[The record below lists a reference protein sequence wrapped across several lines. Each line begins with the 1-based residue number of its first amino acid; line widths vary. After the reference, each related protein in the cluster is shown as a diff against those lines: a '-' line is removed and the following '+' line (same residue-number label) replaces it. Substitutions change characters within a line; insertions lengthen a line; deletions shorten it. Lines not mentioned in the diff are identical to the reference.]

1 MKLHE
6 KIAWYR
12 RRAKLSQEELA
23 ARVGVSRQA
32 VSKWELG
39 ESTPEVSKLL
49 ALARAFGVT
58 TDQLLSEEDPAPAPE
73 PTPEPS
79 PEGGLPP
86 AFGFLGRMVQRWGW
100 LAGIYLALSGLS
112 TALVGALARFAFGRM
127 FQVTVGDRFSDMGW
141 DVGGFPAELE
151 GYFEISTGVSSMGS
165 VFLTIATAILVLG
178 LATALAGIVLAL
190 VLKRRGGK

>member
-73 PTPEPS
+73 RTPKSS

-86 AFGFLGRMVQRWGW
+86 AFGFLGRMVRRWGW

-151 GYFEISTGVSSMGS
+151 GYFDISTGVSSMGS
-165 VFLTIATAILVLG
+165 VFLTIATVILVLG

>member
-58 TDQLLSEEDPAPAPE
+58 TDQLLSEEDPSPAPE

-86 AFGFLGRMVQRWGW
+86 AFGFLGRMVRRWGW

-151 GYFEISTGVSSMGS
+151 GYFDISTGVSSMGS
-165 VFLTIATAILVLG
+165 AFLTIATVILVLG

>member
-23 ARVGVSRQA
+23 AWVGVSRQA

-73 PTPEPS
+73 PTPEPT

-86 AFGFLGRMVQRWGW
+86 AFGFLGRMVRRWGW

-112 TALVGALARFAFGRM
+112 TALVGGIARFAFGRM

-141 DVGGFPAELE
+141 DVGGFPAVLE

-165 VFLTIATAILVLG
+165 VFLTIATVILVLG

>member
-58 TDQLLSEEDPAPAPE
+58 TDQLLSEEDPSPAPE

-86 AFGFLGRMVQRWGW
+86 AFGFLGRMVRRWGW

-112 TALVGALARFAFGRM
+112 TALVGGIARFAIGRM

-151 GYFEISTGVSSMGS
+151 GYFDISTGVSSMGS
-165 VFLTIATAILVLG
+165 AFLTIATVILVLG